1 MKYETR
7 LTRVSFLLYTPN
19 NLDHTF
25 WKYFQECILSYIHP
39 ETHLNLRDYD
49 LIEESGKALWGNS
62 GKKEHRN
69 PFLDNNRASR
79 HSAIFTVLYVV
90 L

>member
-49 LIEESGKALWGNS
+49 LIEESGKALWGNRVERKNIGIHS
-62 GKKEHRN
+62 WIIIEHQGIV
-69 PFLDNNRASR
+69 PFL
-79 HSAIFTVLYVV
+79 LYYT
-90 L
+90 